1 MFRKRF
7 RRQGLTRKDT
17 DVHTAK
23 INSADHRRTARDRC
37 CSDTGGIIPVA
48 RGAVSG
54 AQTWELP
61 MAFRVCVRTG
71 SYRRFGNTI
80 LPGFAGRNTHMQ
92 HYDEYDGI
100 GILGHVY
107 TRPEQRRKSACRLV
121 MTEQMTDFGMRNGR
135 YLTLGTW
142 FQSHPYWIYHDFG
155 FRSISPDSGFMCYQA
170 SDTFETDYFN
180 SAEVKIVKPTWKDW
194 PTMNVLCAQ
203 GGAPYLRSI
212 AFELFGQKNFE
223 GGFLT
228 FLKGIE
234 EDPNRDAR
242 ILKSTT
248 GAIVGYVMIQPDRR
262 WTEQTLLLDLYL
274 HPKHTSH
281 APALLQSLP
290 LPENRKIQSFTE
302 NDTDWKTGALL
313 GEGFELEATFQN
325 QFEYEGRPVDVEIY
339 DRGP

>member
-1 MFRKRF
+1 MYTPLKSTRLTTGEPLEIGVVLTPEASFRSRVVPFLGHKPGNFQWHFECAFEPGRIADLETRF
-7 RRQGLTRKDT
+7 YLGLLDETPICNIMT
-17 DVHTAK
+17 V
-23 INSADHRRTARDRC
+23 
-37 CSDTGGIIPVA
+37 
-48 RGAVSG
+48 
-54 AQTWELP
+54 
-61 MAFRVCVRTG
+61 
-71 SYRRFGNTI
+71 
-80 LPGFAGRNTHMQ
+80 
-92 HYDEYDGI
+92 EYDGI

-155 FRSISPDSGFMCYQA
+155 FRSISPDSGFMYYQA

-228 FLKGIE
+228 FLKGFE

-274 HPKHTSH
+274 HPEYTSH

-313 GEGFELEATFQN
+313 GEGFEHEATFQN